1 MKVLLAKHAGF
12 CMGVRRAVET
22 TLDMLHHEQHGLAT
36 FGPLIHNPQVLDLL
50 KERGVTILKE
60 IPDHAEGSIIIRA
73 HGVPPQQK
81 KNLEATGAKVKDA
94 TCPRVLKVQAII
106 KKHHKQ
112 GYTTV
117 IIGDRNHAEVDGLLG
132 YAAPSGIVI
141 SNEEEAR
148 ALTLENPYIIVSQ
161 TTQDENAFNAISQL
175 ILDHHP
181 DGKVFNTICDSTHKR
196 QDEVRNLCAQVEAMV
211 VVGGRTSA
219 NTMRL
224 GEIAESM
231 GCPVFVVETEEE
243 LDLTSLRQY
252 NCVGVTAGASTP
264 TWMINR
270 VVRTLE
276 SIPGKGQ
283 GIILPFLA
291 RFFWMLLATNL
302 YVSLGGGLLTMV
314 ACVLQDIQPRPE
326 FFGIAFGY
334 LFAMHNLN
342 RFTDRKSDKFSDPL
356 QTIFYRRYRWPL
368 FLVSTTTLTG
378 AIVLAAGL
386 GQQPMLLLIA
396 MSVFGIL
403 YNVTIFPKPIAQL
416 LKIKGLKEI
425 PGSKTLF
432 VSLAWAFVSVLIPLL
447 SLTTH
452 PSTHSIVT
460 FVFIFLL
467 VYIRSALLDVFEVLG
482 DRIVGKETLPVNIG
496 EKKTMTILHALMF
509 AQTVIL
515 LLFPLAGWLDN
526 TAYRLLPVIPYL
538 FVIGHLYAK
547 GKVRQGAKL
556 EFALESVFLLAV
568 LLSVPGS
575 FNL

>member
-22 TLDMLHHEQHGLAT
+22 TLDMLHHEQQGLAT

-50 KERGVTILKE
+50 KERGVKILTE
-60 IPDHAEGSIIIRA
+60 IPEHADGSIIIRA

-81 KNLEATGAKVKDA
+81 KTLEATGAKVKDA

-132 YAAPSGIVI
+132 YAAPTGIVI

-148 ALTLENPYIIVSQ
+148 ALSLDSPYIIVSQ
-161 TTQDENAFNAISQL
+161 TTQDEEAFNAISKL
-175 ILDHHP
+175 ILEHHP

-196 QDEVRNLCAQVEAMV
+196 QDEVRNLCGQVEAMV

-224 GEIAESM
+224 GEIADSM

-243 LDLTSLRQY
+243 LDLASLRQY

-276 SIPGKGQ
+276 SVPGKDQ
-283 GIILPFLA
+283 GVILPFLA
-291 RFFWMLLATNL
+291 RLFWMLLATNL
-302 YVSLGGGLLTMV
+302 YVSVGGGLLALV
-314 ACVLQDIQPRPE
+314 ACTLQDIQPRLE
-326 FFGIAFGY
+326 FFAIAFGY

-342 RFTDRKSDKFSDPL
+342 RFTDRNSDKFSDPL

-368 FLVSTTTLTG
+368 FLLSTIALTG
-378 AIVLAAGL
+378 AIVVAAGL
-386 GQQPMLLLIA
+386 GQRPLLLLIA
-396 MSVFGIL
+396 MSGFGIL
-403 YNVTIFPKPIAQL
+403 YNVPIIPKPLSQL
-416 LKIKGLKEI
+416 LKFRGLKEI

-432 VSLAWAFVSVLIPLL
+432 VSLAWAFVTVLIPLL
-447 SLTTH
+447 SIKTPATAV
-452 PSTHSIVT
+452 SIGT

-467 VYIRSALLDVFEVLG
+467 VYVRSALLDVFEVLG

-496 EKKTMTILHALMF
+496 EKKTMSILYGLLLL
-509 AQTVIL
+509 QTAIL
-515 LLFPLAGWLDN
+515 LLLPMAGWIHI

-538 FVIGHLYAK
+538 VVIGHLYAT
-547 GKVRQGAKL
+547 GRVRQGAKL
-556 EFALESVFLLAV
+556 EFTLETVFFLAAM
-568 LLSVPGS
+568 LSLSGTYCR
-575 FNL
+575 

>member
-1 MKVLLAKHAGF
+1 M
-12 CMGVRRAVET
+12 VRLST
-22 TLDMLHHEQHGLAT
+22 TRR
-36 FGPLIHNPQVLDLL
+36 FWSLL
-50 KERGVTILKE
+50 KDRGVTILNE
-60 IPDHAEGSIIIRA
+60 IPKHAEGSIIIRA
-73 HGVPPQQK
+73 HGVPPLQK
-81 KNLEATGAKVKDA
+81 KTLEATGAKIKDA

-132 YAAPSGIVI
+132 YAAPSGIVV

-148 ALTLENPYIIVSQ
+148 ALTLTAPYIIVSQ
-161 TTQDENAFNAISQL
+161 TTQDEEAFNAISQL
-175 ILDHHP
+175 ILERHP

-196 QDEVRNLCAQVEAMV
+196 QDEVRNLCRQVEAMV

-224 GEIAESM
+224 GEIADSM

-276 SIPGKGQ
+276 SVPGKGQ
-283 GIILPFLA
+283 GIVLPFLA

-302 YVSLGGGLLTMV
+302 YVSLGGGLLAMV
-314 ACVLQDIQPRPE
+314 ACTLQNIQPRPE
-326 FFGIAFGY
+326 FFAVAFGY

-368 FLVSTTTLTG
+368 FLVSTVTLTS
-378 AIVLAAGL
+378 AIVVAAGL
-386 GQQPMLLLIA
+386 GQRPFLLLIA
-396 MSVFGIL
+396 MSLFGIL
-403 YNVTIFPKPIAQL
+403 YNVTIFPKPLSQL
-416 LKIKGLKEI
+416 LKIRGLKEI

-432 VSLAWAFVSVLIPLL
+432 VSLAWTFVSVLIPLL
-447 SLTTH
+447 SQTTAA
-452 PSTHSIVT
+452 TAVT
-460 FVFIFLL
+460 SATFFFIFLL
-467 VYIRSALLDVFEVLG
+467 VYVRSALLDVFEVLG
-482 DRIVGKETLPVNIG
+482 DRIVGKETLPVSIG
-496 EKKTMTILHALMF
+496 EKKTMTLLHGLLLL
-509 AQTVIL
+509 QTAIL
-515 LLFPLAGWLDN
+515 LLFPLAGWIHHS
-526 TAYRLLPVIPYL
+526 AYRLLPVVPYL
-538 FVIGHLYAK
+538 FLLGHLYAA

-556 EFALESVFLLAV
+556 EFALESVFLLAA
-568 LLSVPGS
+568 LLALPGS
-575 FNL
+575 DCF